1 MIGYLRGRVV
11 YRDESEVILDCGG
24 IGYELA
30 VTSAALSALPL
41 PGSEGEI
48 YVHFSATDNG
58 TALYGFASLQERQLF
73 RLLNSVSSVGPKV
86 AIALLSGM
94 GVDGTVEA
102 IASGNSMPL
111 TKVKGVGKKI
121 AERVVLELKEKV
133 ADVWALAPV
142 SELKA
147 EGKAE
152 GAALRDALEALLQL
166 GYRRSDAVEILA
178 GLPRRETLDSA
189 GMIREALKRLR

>member
-11 YRDESEVILDCGG
+11 YRDENEVILDCGG
-24 IGYELA
+24 IGYE
-30 VTSAALSALPL
+30 VTVTAAALQALPL
-41 PGSEGEI
+41 PGAEGEI
-48 YVHFSATDNG
+48 YVHFSSTENG
-58 TALYGFASLQERQLF
+58 TALFGFSSLQERQLF
-73 RLLNSVSSVGPKV
+73 RQLNSVSSVGPKV

-102 IASGNSMPL
+102 IATGNSVPL

-133 ADVWALAPV
+133 ADVWAVTPSVPLAG
-142 SELKA
+142 ETKA
-147 EGKAE
+147 ETL
-152 GAALRDALEALLQL
+152 ALRDALEALIQL
-166 GYRRSDAVEILA
+166 GYRRSDAAEVLA